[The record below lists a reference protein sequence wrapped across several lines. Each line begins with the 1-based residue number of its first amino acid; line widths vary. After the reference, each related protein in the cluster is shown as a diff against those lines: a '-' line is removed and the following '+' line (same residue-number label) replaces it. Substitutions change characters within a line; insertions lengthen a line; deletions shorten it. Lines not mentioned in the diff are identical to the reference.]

1 VAVRPLEASG
11 LFREVRAALPPG
23 AYRPPAAAAMLGIL
37 REVCAELVAEAAAR
51 LGQPRPEP

>member
-37 REVCAELVAEAAAR
+37 REVCADLVTEAAAR
-51 LGQPRPEP
+51 LREPRPEP

>member
-1 VAVRPLEASG
+1 VRPLEASG

-37 REVCAELVAEAAAR
+37 REVCADLVTEAAAR
-51 LGQPRPEP
+51 LREPRPEP